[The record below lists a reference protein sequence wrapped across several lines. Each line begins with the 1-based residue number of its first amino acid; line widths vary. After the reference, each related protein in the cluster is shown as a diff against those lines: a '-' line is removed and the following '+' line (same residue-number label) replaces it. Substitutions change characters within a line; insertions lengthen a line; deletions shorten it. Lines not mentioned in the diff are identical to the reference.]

1 MNNNEALELLKESI
15 RINTV
20 LGNEKELADHLQS
33 LLNTHNIPSEQ
44 VEYSQGRNGLIV
56 TLKGNEPGPVLGF
69 SGHLDVVPVGEVD
82 WDDDPFAATEKDG
95 KLFGRGS
102 CDMKSGLIS
111 AIVALIRFKKSG
123 QSFNG
128 TIKMLITVGEETS
141 SIGATQLVNEGYAND
156 LDALI
161 INEPTDLKVGV
172 AHKGALW
179 PRITTFGKTA
189 HGSMPHKGINAIE
202 KIIQFVQKFND
213 TFDFTQ
219 YTDDL
224 LGHSTSS
231 LNIIRGG
238 NGTNVVPDK
247 ATIEIDIRTL
257 PQQDHEQIKTDI
269 ETILKQLS
277 EEDENFNYEIEYI
290 NDLVSIKTDTEDP
303 FTQLVNKS
311 VREVLQQDPDI
322 FAPSYYT
329 DGSEFVLSDNDY
341 PIIIIGPGEAEMAHQ
356 PNEYVDIQKYYDMI
370 DINQKVIENYFS
382 KK

>member
-1 MNNNEALELLKESI
+1 MDNKEALELLKESI
-15 RINTV
+15 RVNTV
-20 LGNEKELADHLQS
+20 LGNEKELADHLQT
-33 LLNTHNIPSEQ
+33 LLDSHDIPSKQ
-44 VEYSQGRNGLIV
+44 VEYSSGRNGLVV
-56 TLKGNEPGPVLGF
+56 TLEGNQPGPVLGF
-69 SGHLDVVPVGEVD
+69 SGHLDVVPIGEVE
-82 WDDDPFAATEKDG
+82 WDDDPFAAVEKDG
-95 KLFGRGS
+95 KLYGRGS

-111 AIVALIRFKKSG
+111 AIVALIRIKKSG
-123 QSFNG
+123 FNFNG

-189 HGSMPHKGINAIE
+189 HGSMPHKGVNAIE
-202 KIIQFVQKFND
+202 KIIKFVSEFNNS
-213 TFDFTQ
+213 FDFSQ

-247 ATIEIDIRTL
+247 ATVELDIRTL
-257 PQQDHEQIKTDI
+257 PQQDHEQIKSEI
-269 ETILKQLS
+269 EAILYQLA
-277 EEDENFNYEIEYI
+277 ENDEDFKYEIEYI
-290 NDLVSIKTDTEDP
+290 NDLVSIKTDPEDP
-303 FTQLVNKS
+303 FTQIVNQS
-311 VREVLQQDPDI
+311 VREVLQQDPEI

-356 PNEYVDIQKYYDMI
+356 PNEYVVIDKYFDMI
-370 DINQKVIENYFS
+370 DINQKIIENYFS
-382 KK
+382 